1 MALAGK
7 VTVGGFEVDAYVKV
21 HRIFG
26 GKAEGYGSVI
36 RVYPSKAAANGTPDQ
51 FAQEFN
57 GPVAPYA
64 DGNPI
69 ALAYQA
75 IKAATVPDT
84 VPDPDSEEEGAT
96 KVVQIPDPR
105 FAQLEDA

>member
-7 VTVGGFEVDAYVKV
+7 WNVGGFDIDAYLKV

-26 GKAEGYGSVI
+26 GKSEGYGSVV
-36 RVYPSKAAANGTPDQ
+36 RVYKSKAAAAAEPDQ
-51 FAQEFN
+51 FAAEFN

-69 ALAYQA
+69 ALAYVA
-75 IKAATVPDT
+75 MKGATIPDV
-84 VPDPDSEEEGAT
+84 VPDPDAEEAGAT
-96 KVVQIPDPR
+96 KVVQIADPR
-105 FAQLEDA
+105 FAALQDA